1 MCLLHFNVTVVLNK
15 KKQREYKKTYISF
28 MYIVIILYDIDDAV
42 YWSAIL
48 DMNLITIYLFSE
60 LHHDARR

>member
-1 MCLLHFNVTVVLNK
+1 
-15 KKQREYKKTYISF
+15 